1 MAYVNTGMQAALKEL
16 KQQDTPQIRN
26 AIIELLFTSPLYVA
40 ATWDK
45 EPIRDEKGNMTFPPD
60 THFSLLTIQTTE
72 KQRFFPMFTSKE
84 ESEKWS
90 GSQGAKMLLLKY
102 DQYIPIVE
110 MAQKDISGI
119 VLDPYGYNI
128 PFTTA
133 MLMNLK
139 KHPRHTALRET
150 KIEKGEKVSLR
161 DPSFDVT
168 DLKEALIQYGKEHP
182 NIRSI
187 VLKERIV
194 TDQPSHWFLVVD
206 MESEDPR
213 FLQDMA
219 RACARCSHGKQFE
232 FIFASLRLA
241 QEILSKNT
249 PLYSK
254 TEA

>member
-26 AIIELLFTSPLYVA
+26 VIIELLFTSPLYVA

-119 VLDPYGYNI
+119 VLDPYGSNI

-133 MLMNLK
+133 LLMNLK

-150 KIEKGEKVSLR
+150 KIEKGEKELKQMEGR
-161 DPSFDVT
+161 IRGDIWYIEHWSFGL
-168 DLKEALIQYGKEHP
+168 DLYIIYKTVANAL
-182 NIRSI
+182 
-187 VLKERIV
+187 
-194 TDQPSHWFLVVD
+194 
-206 MESEDPR
+206 
-213 FLQDMA
+213 
-219 RACARCSHGKQFE
+219 HGE
-232 FIFASLRLA
+232 
-241 QEILSKNT
+241 KNA
-249 PLYSK
+249 Y
-254 TEA
+254 